1 MKSQKMSSEI
11 MMEGIIMEQNK
22 LTEAN
27 EKIAGTITT
36 GFKKMSDGV
45 ADGFN
50 KMSEGVVKGYTKVED
65 AFVGKLFTK
74 EGETVEEAK
83 ARMKQAAEEQ
93 RKAHE
98 EAE

>member
-1 MKSQKMSSEI
+1 
-11 MMEGIIMEQNK
+11 MMGIIEK
-22 LTEAN
+22 N
-27 EKIAGTITT
+27 EKIAETVTT
-36 GFKKMSDGV
+36 GFQKMSNGV
-45 ADGFN
+45 TDGFN
-50 KMSEGVVKGYTKVED
+50 RMTEGVVKGYTKVED